1 MTRVTTVAVALLTAG
16 VAWGQPPV
24 GPLTEGGPG
33 PVKLIEK
40 ADPQVEAW
48 VKTLTD
54 KMNDPHDAIRES
66 ARAALVAVGGPALP
80 ALRQMVG
87 GNDAKAFTARR
98 LVQQIERSTAGFPG
112 GGGFGVTGGGFG
124 VTGGGFGGAGAFPS
138 PFGLPPNGVPGAP
151 PPPPPSGRPGAE
163 AVPGVPAPLR
173 SALGELKL
181 DEKQRVQVEK
191 AVEGYSTMLRGLLED
206 VRSGKVDRNELRDA
220 VTKLADDA
228 TSELNRALTPDQRA
242 TLERLTPRGRSLFPT
257 PFGEATPGRPERGE
271 PNNPERPRTPRPNP
285 DGGR

>member
-16 VAWGQPPV
+16 VSWGQPPGV
-24 GPLTEGGPG
+24 PGGQPGGPPPGFGPGGPG
-33 PVKLIEK
+33 PVVK

-66 ARAALVAVGGPALP
+66 ARAALVAVGSPALP

-98 LVQQIERSTAGFPG
+98 LVQQIERAGFPGPG
-112 GGGFGVTGGGFG
+112 GGGFTGGGFG
-124 VTGGGFGGAGAFPS
+124 VPGGFGGPS
-138 PFGLPPNGVPGAP
+138 PFPGQPGQPPMGP
-151 PPPPPSGRPGAE
+151 PAGRPGTE
-163 AVPGVPAPLR
+163 RVPDNQPPLR
-173 SALGELKL
+173 GALDELKL
-181 DEKQRVQVEK
+181 DDKQRVQVEK
-191 AVEGYSTMLRGLLED
+191 AVEGYSTKLRGLLEG
-206 VRSGKVDRNELRDA
+206 VRGGKLDRNELREA
-220 VTKLADDA
+220 VTKLADEA
-228 TSELNRALTPDQRA
+228 TAELNRALTAEQRA
-242 TLERLTPRGRSLFPT
+242 ILERLTPRGRSLFPT
-257 PFGEATPGRPERGE
+257 PFAEATPGRPEGRE